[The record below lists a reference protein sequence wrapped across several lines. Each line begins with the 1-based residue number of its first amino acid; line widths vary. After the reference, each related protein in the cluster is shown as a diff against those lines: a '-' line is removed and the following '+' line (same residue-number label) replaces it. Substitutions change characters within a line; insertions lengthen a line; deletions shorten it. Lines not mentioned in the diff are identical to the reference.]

1 MKGLWFYVQNY
12 KTRFCSV
19 SSKMTKYCPLENL
32 SLCTC
37 HFRSLPQFSELS
49 FTWEWT
55 EPCWNSVHHLGRFV
69 SWIASF
75 SLLSHSFRKQKC
87 FQKQAARFSY
97 SHQLK
102 GHFFFNS
109 NLTESRQNRAATLRP
124 FLMCVTAYGDWG
136 GASEVRI
143 CEVGN
148 LERREVM
155 ETE

>member
-1 MKGLWFYVQNY
+1 M
-12 KTRFCSV
+12 
-19 SSKMTKYCPLENL
+19 
-32 SLCTC
+32 
-37 HFRSLPQFSELS
+37 
-49 FTWEWT
+49 
-55 EPCWNSVHHLGRFV
+55 GRCEGCILLQPILYIFPAP
-69 SWIASF
+69 IPYSF
-75 SLLSHSFRKQKC
+75 SLLSHSFRKQKR

-102 GHFFFNS
+102 GHLFFFFNS
-109 NLTESRQNRAATLRP
+109 NLTESRQNRAVTLRP

-136 GASEVRI
+136 GSSEVRI